1 MIKCPNCARDNADNF
16 NFCLDCGYDLKAL
29 REAFSPTT
37 VAPSSP
43 PPPPPRSPSTS
54 SAAGVGAPPAR
65 SPSSIDAPGV
75 GAPPARTP
83 STSGA
88 LGVGPPL
95 AGGVDSGPV
104 APAPT
109 LPASPVGW
117 PPPPASPPVSRPQA
131 PPPTASAPPTLP
143 PSGTQGPRPAP
154 PSPVTI
160 PPTAQSFAPS
170 ALPPVAPPPSAPLPS
185 VSAPP
190 SPSVPTTIAPQ
201 PVAGL
206 LCPACGYQNA
216 STVKFCGECGKRLD
230 GGSLAPAAGDGP
242 RTMFMHAASSGPVV
256 REPVCRL
263 VTIDQTGRE
272 GMTFTLRTGDTV
284 CGRTNG
290 VVLFD
295 DPFVSPTHC
304 RFTFNAGRLVVQ
316 DAGSLNG
323 VYLRVRGDRPLAD
336 GDYLRVGRQLFRFE
350 SLANA
355 AIQIAKA
362 DGDDAA
368 VWGSPHPGA
377 FGRLLQI
384 LDDGRTG
391 EIRLFS
397 GDRCQLGREHG
408 DIVLP
413 SDGFISGK
421 HCAFL
426 RQGADVVLQDLGSSN
441 GTYVRVRSEAEVS
454 NGDFLL
460 VGNQMLR
467 VEIV

>member
-1 MIKCPNCARDNADNF
+1 M
-16 NFCLDCGYDLKAL
+16 
-29 REAFSPTT
+29 
-37 VAPSSP
+37 
-43 PPPPPRSPSTS
+43 
-54 SAAGVGAPPAR
+54 
-65 SPSSIDAPGV
+65 
-75 GAPPARTP
+75 
-83 STSGA
+83 
-88 LGVGPPL
+88 
-95 AGGVDSGPV
+95 
-104 APAPT
+104 
-109 LPASPVGW
+109 
-117 PPPPASPPVSRPQA
+117 
-131 PPPTASAPPTLP
+131 
-143 PSGTQGPRPAP
+143 
-154 PSPVTI
+154 
-160 PPTAQSFAPS
+160 
-170 ALPPVAPPPSAPLPS
+170 
-185 VSAPP
+185 
-190 SPSVPTTIAPQ
+190 PTTIAPQ
-201 PVAGL
+201 PAAGL
-206 LCPACGYQNA
+206 PCPSCGYSNA

-230 GGSLAPAAGDGP
+230 GASAVPAAADGP

-256 REPVCRL
+256 REPICRL

-295 DPFVSPTHC
+295 DPYVSPTHC
-304 RFTFNAGRLVVQ
+304 RFVFTSGRLHVHDQ
-316 DAGSLNG
+316 GSLNG
-323 VYLRVRGDRPLAD
+323 VYLRVGADRTLAD

-350 SLANA
+350 SLAGA
-355 AIQIAKA
+355 ALQVQRV
-362 DGDDAA
+362 DGDDST

-377 FGRLLQI
+377 FGRLIQI

-408 DIVLP
+408 DIVIP

-441 GTYVRVRSEAEVS
+441 GTYVRVRGEAEVA